1 MLGPYETF
9 EYQGQNWT
17 RYPAAPADEA
27 FIIGV
32 DLGQSQDPTALV
44 VLRRTRTPLQ
54 TWTVNDKA
62 RTTKQDIEERFDC
75 VRSPKTARPR

>member
-44 VLRRTRTPLQ
+44 VLRRTRTPLH